1 MPNLMKA
8 SKVGA
13 IAQTLRDRP
22 DTLRSRISESDA
34 VRKTEPRAGTLPRA
48 TGCCLDPKAGTRA
61 SRTMSPRFLRRRWWA
76 SIWRQDDQ
84 GWGASSPEST
94 SASGVLGVL
103 TLSRRS
109 GRSGGG
115 GPAGT
120 GTGGV
125 RKTVTSLP
133 VDPSSSCAC
142 SKSPSLFK
150 MARGCHPRS
159 TKGFFGLSA
168 SSSSV
173 ACRSQSVD
181 SSAALTS

>member
-13 IAQTLRDRP
+13 IAQTLRDRS

-34 VRKTEPRAGTLPRA
+34 VRRTEPRAGTLPRA

-94 SASGVLGVL
+94 SASGVLGVR

-115 GPAGT
+115 GP

-125 RKTVTSLP
+125 RRTVTSLP
-133 VDPSSSCAC
+133 VDPSSSFAC
-142 SKSPSLFK
+142 SKLPSLFK
-150 MARGCHPRS
+150 MAWGCHPRS

-168 SSSSV
+168 SSSLV
-173 ACRSQSVD
+173 ACRSHSVD